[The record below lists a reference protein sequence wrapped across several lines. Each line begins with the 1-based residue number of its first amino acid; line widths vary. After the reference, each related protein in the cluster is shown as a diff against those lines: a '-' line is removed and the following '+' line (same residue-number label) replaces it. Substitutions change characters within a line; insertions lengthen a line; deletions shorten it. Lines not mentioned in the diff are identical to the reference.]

1 MESVVVDDWDLIV
14 VRIKNLHRIKM
25 VELEES
31 LGQSLIVEIN
41 EK

>member
-14 VRIKNLHRIKM
+14 VRIKDLLRIKIAG
-25 VELEES
+25 LEES